1 MVVAMGMLDRFRP
14 PALELWNPPT
24 YGACVCES
32 HVDTLLDERIPLADG
47 SGEIPAAELVTS
59 GALSVVPTPN
69 DLYVEAPT
77 TLERRG
83 PFHWRV
89 IHRHDLER
97 FWLDEAPVG
106 LDDVLFLQPGV
117 ESVLW
122 LNDQTV
128 MAVGAPRLCPRGIQG
143 SVVRALMNPRLR
155 TLAD

>member
-1 MVVAMGMLDRFRP
+1 MGLLDRFRP
-14 PALELWNPPT
+14 PTLELWNPPSF
-24 YGACVCES
+24 GACVCES
-32 HVDTLLDERIPLADG
+32 HVDTLLDERVPLADG
-47 SGEIPAAELVTS
+47 SGEVPVAELVTS

-89 IHRHDLER
+89 IHRQALER
-97 FWLDEAPVG
+97 FCLEAAPVG

-122 LNDQTV
+122 LNEQTV
-128 MAVGAPRLCPRGIQG
+128 LAVGAPRLCPRGVQG

-155 TLAD
+155 TESD